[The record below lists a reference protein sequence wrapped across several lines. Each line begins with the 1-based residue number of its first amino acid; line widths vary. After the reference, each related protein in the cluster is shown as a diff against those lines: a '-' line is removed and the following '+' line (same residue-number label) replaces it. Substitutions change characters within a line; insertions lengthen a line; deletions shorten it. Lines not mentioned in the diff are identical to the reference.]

1 MLETDW
7 SEWLSMIT
15 SLVVVIALLAITLFS
30 LKKLGLSNS
39 KNAANSLHIIQMH
52 NLGPRQRLI
61 LVSINGEQLLLGAT
75 PQAINCLG
83 NWPDDQ
89 AQAASSSSL
98 DGAQTEVEQPG
109 DVQAGEV
116 PPADGP
122 GKFQQLLKQIHDRKK
137 T

>member
-1 MLETDW
+1 MLETGW
-7 SEWLSMIT
+7 SEWLSMMT

-39 KNAANSLHIIQMH
+39 KSTANSLHIIQMH

-83 NWPDDQ
+83 NWSDDQ
-89 AQAASSSSL
+89 VQTASSL
-98 DGAQTEVEQPG
+98 GGAQTEAEQPKEG
-109 DVQAGEV
+109 QAGEV